1 MAALLIKIPLISFI
15 IRNTVYSSSS
25 NHINVYLFVQTQH
38 THLRATCSHL
48 NGTPPFFTAMK
59 IFAIG
64 ICRPN
69 TPGGGGGETKADEP
83 VIITQVFDVAEFNFF
98 QRSSVRQFLTAFT
111 RIFVKRTT
119 PGKRLAVEHEGHVVH
134 TWTLTNNLSGCV
146 ICDKEYP
153 SRVAFALI
161 RKVLDEFMQAHTE
174 PAWKAM
180 GENALQFEPLQTNIV
195 SYQDPKNVDKLTK
208 IQQEL
213 NETTEIMHQTI
224 DKVLERGVK
233 LDDLVDRSADLS
245 NQSRM
250 FYKTAKKHNSCC
262 TIS

>member
-1 MAALLIKIPLISFI
+1 
-15 IRNTVYSSSS
+15 
-25 NHINVYLFVQTQH
+25 
-38 THLRATCSHL
+38 
-48 NGTPPFFTAMK
+48 MK
-59 IFAIG
+59 IFAIS

-69 TPGGGGGETKADEP
+69 TEGTSQGETKEDEP
-83 VIITQVFDVAEFNFF
+83 IIISQVFDVAEFNFF

-153 SRVAFALI
+153 SRVAFSLV
-161 RKVLDEFMQAHTE
+161 RKMLDEFMKEHTDTDW
-174 PAWKAM
+174 AVMK
-180 GENALQFEPLQTNIV
+180 ENAVQFTPLSEAIV

-262 TIS
+262 AIS

>member
-1 MAALLIKIPLISFI
+1 
-15 IRNTVYSSSS
+15 
-25 NHINVYLFVQTQH
+25 
-38 THLRATCSHL
+38 
-48 NGTPPFFTAMK
+48 MK
-59 IFAIG
+59 IFAIS

-69 TPGGGGGETKADEP
+69 TEGTSQGETKEDEP
-83 VIITQVFDVAEFNFF
+83 IIISQVFDVAEFNFF

-153 SRVAFALI
+153 SRVAFSLV
-161 RKVLDEFMQAHTE
+161 RKMLDEFMKEHTDTDW
-174 PAWKAM
+174 AVMK
-180 GENALQFEPLQTNIV
+180 ENAVQFTPLSEAIV

-262 TIS
+262 VISWTCVVDDATKSKGKNTVWESNKKDASMHQVQCDWYIL

>member
-1 MAALLIKIPLISFI
+1 
-15 IRNTVYSSSS
+15 
-25 NHINVYLFVQTQH
+25 
-38 THLRATCSHL
+38 
-48 NGTPPFFTAMK
+48 MK
-59 IFAIG
+59 IFAIS

-69 TPGGGGGETKADEP
+69 TENREQGETKADEP
-83 VIITQVFDVAEFNFF
+83 IIVSQVFDVAEFNFF

-119 PGKRLAVEHEGHVVH
+119 TGKRLAVEHEGHVVH
-134 TWTLTNNLSGCV
+134 TWTLTNDLSGCV

-153 SRVAFALI
+153 SRVAFSLI
-161 RKVLDEFMQAHTE
+161 RKLLDDFMKEYPDGANGKSA
-174 PAWKAM
+174 AWAAL
-180 GENALQFEPLQTNIV
+180 GENAVTFTPMTEAIV
-195 SYQDPKNVDKLTK
+195 AYQDPKNVDKLTK

-250 FYKTAKKHNSCC
+250 FYKTAKKHNACC
-262 TIS
+262 VIS

>member
-1 MAALLIKIPLISFI
+1 
-15 IRNTVYSSSS
+15 
-25 NHINVYLFVQTQH
+25 
-38 THLRATCSHL
+38 
-48 NGTPPFFTAMK
+48 MK
-59 IFAIG
+59 IFAIS

-69 TPGGGGGETKADEP
+69 TEGTSQGETKEDEP
-83 VIITQVFDVAEFNFF
+83 IIISQVFDAAAFNFF

-153 SRVAFALI
+153 SRVAFSLV
-161 RKVLDEFMQAHTE
+161 RKMLDEFMKEHTDTDW
-174 PAWKAM
+174 AVMK
-180 GENALQFEPLQTNIV
+180 ENAVQFTPLSEAIV

-262 TIS
+262 VIS

>member
-1 MAALLIKIPLISFI
+1 
-15 IRNTVYSSSS
+15 
-25 NHINVYLFVQTQH
+25 
-38 THLRATCSHL
+38 
-48 NGTPPFFTAMK
+48 MK
-59 IFAIG
+59 IFAIS

-69 TPGGGGGETKADEP
+69 TEGTAQGETKEDEP
-83 VIITQVFDVAEFNFF
+83 IIISQVFDVAEFNFF

-134 TWTLTNNLSGCV
+134 TWTLTNDLSGCV

-153 SRVAFALI
+153 SRVAFSLI
-161 RKVLDEFMQAHTE
+161 RKMLDEFMKEHKDTDWAVM
-174 PAWKAM
+174 K
-180 GENALQFEPLQTNIV
+180 ENAVQFTPLSEAIV

-262 TIS
+262 VVM

>member
-1 MAALLIKIPLISFI
+1 M
-15 IRNTVYSSSS
+15 
-25 NHINVYLFVQTQH
+25 
-38 THLRATCSHL
+38 
-48 NGTPPFFTAMK
+48 
-59 IFAIG
+59 
-64 ICRPN
+64 
-69 TPGGGGGETKADEP
+69 
-83 VIITQVFDVAEFNFF
+83 
-98 QRSSVRQFLTAFT
+98 
-111 RIFVKRTT
+111 
-119 PGKRLAVEHEGHVVH
+119 EHEGHVVH
-134 TWTLTNNLSGCV
+134 TWTLTNDLSGCV

-153 SRVAFALI
+153 SRVAFSLI
-161 RKVLDEFMQAHTE
+161 RKMLDEFMKEHKDTDWAVM
-174 PAWKAM
+174 K
-180 GENALQFEPLQTNIV
+180 ENAVQFTPLSEAIV

-262 TIS
+262 VVM

>member
-1 MAALLIKIPLISFI
+1 
-15 IRNTVYSSSS
+15 
-25 NHINVYLFVQTQH
+25 
-38 THLRATCSHL
+38 
-48 NGTPPFFTAMK
+48 MK
-59 IFAIG
+59 IFAIS

-69 TPGGGGGETKADEP
+69 TEGTSQGETKEDEP
-83 VIITQVFDVAEFNFF
+83 IIISQVFDVAEFNFF

-153 SRVAFALI
+153 SRVAFSLV
-161 RKVLDEFMQAHTE
+161 RKMLDEFMKEHTDTDW
-174 PAWKAM
+174 AVMK
-180 GENALQFEPLQTNIV
+180 ENAVQFTPLSEAIV

-262 TIS
+262 VIS